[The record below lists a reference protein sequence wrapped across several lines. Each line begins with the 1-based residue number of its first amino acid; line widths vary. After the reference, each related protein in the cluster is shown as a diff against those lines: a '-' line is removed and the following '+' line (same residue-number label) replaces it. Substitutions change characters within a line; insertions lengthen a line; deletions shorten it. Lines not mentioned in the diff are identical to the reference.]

1 MENLPLQLTAAIRHP
16 LYIKCS
22 RKCYASYSN
31 SVEKSCPNGTKIWSV
46 RNGWISPTR
55 NRKEKK
61 NQIYVLYACRY
72 IFHHQELQCCSVVT
86 LLQDHFSRFVKHMNI
101 KKEKAL
107 KKANSSCSESV
118 VLKVS
123 SVVSQ
128 EFLWNTRNLFVNG
141 NSTLHSKSISFYIF
155 DNVHLL
161 KQLQKNTTLTT
172 NKIQFITAMFNGGF
186 WCLEQKQN
194 SLTEGTQENFQDL
207 WILEFKEKQ
216 QVWTCV
222 NWMFP
227 LFFMNFSISEGKQCS
242 SLPRKIQQQCCF
254 F

>member
-1 MENLPLQLTAAIRHP
+1 MHLTVTQWRSLVPMAPKSEVSGMAESVPLETG
-16 LYIKCS
+16 K
-22 RKCYASYSN
+22 K
-31 SVEKSCPNGTKIWSV
+31 
-46 RNGWISPTR
+46 
-55 NRKEKK
+55 KK

-72 IFHHQELQCCSVVT
+72 IFHHQELQRCSVVT

-107 KKANSSCSESV
+107 KKANSNCSESV

-161 KQLQKNTTLTT
+161 KQLKTQPWLQTKS
-172 NKIQFITAMFNGGF
+172 
-186 WCLEQKQN
+186 
-194 SLTEGTQENFQDL
+194 SLLQ
-207 WILEFKEKQ
+207 
-216 QVWTCV
+216 
-222 NWMFP
+222 
-227 LFFMNFSISEGKQCS
+227 QCS
-242 SLPRKIQQQCCF
+242 MEASDV
-254 F
+254 

>member
-1 MENLPLQLTAAIRHP
+1 MVSHCVLMENLPLQLTAAIGHP
-16 LYIKCS
+16 LYIKRS

-31 SVEKSCPNGTKIWSV
+31 SVEKSCPSGTKIWSV

-72 IFHHQELQCCSVVT
+72 IFHHQELQRCSVVT
-86 LLQDHFSRFVKHMNI
+86 LLQDHFSRLNIMNI

-118 VLKVS
+118 LKVS

-128 EFLWNTRNLFVNG
+128 EFLWNTRNLLVNG

-161 KQLQKNTTLTT
+161 EQL
-172 NKIQFITAMFNGGF
+172 
-186 WCLEQKQN
+186 
-194 SLTEGTQENFQDL
+194 
-207 WILEFKEKQ
+207 
-216 QVWTCV
+216 
-222 NWMFP
+222 
-227 LFFMNFSISEGKQCS
+227 
-242 SLPRKIQQQCCF
+242 
-254 F
+254 

>member
-1 MENLPLQLTAAIRHP
+1 MHLTVTQWRSLVPMAPKSEVSGMAESVPLETG
-16 LYIKCS
+16 K
-22 RKCYASYSN
+22 K
-31 SVEKSCPNGTKIWSV
+31 
-46 RNGWISPTR
+46 
-55 NRKEKK
+55 KK

-72 IFHHQELQCCSVVT
+72 IFHHQELQRCSVVT

-107 KKANSSCSESV
+107 KKANSNCSESV

-161 KQLQKNTTLTT
+161 KQLQKTTTLTT

-194 SLTEGTQENFQDL
+194 SLTEGTQENIQDL

-242 SLPRKIQQQCCF
+242 SLPWKIQQQCCF